1 MSTAVEWPRWEEP
14 AFYMQDTDTIAAQ
27 MAAERRAAPVHWYES
42 PALTTGVWI
51 LSKWEHC
58 RFVESRPD
66 LFSIER
72 GFQIGDATQPEV
84 VMAHL
89 PEWTRNELAKPG
101 LSHGQVRGLIA
112 KGKLSLGDPNF
123 VNMVLLDPPRHGQV
137 RDIFMKALRP
147 SLVRSLRSKIAS
159 ITDEFLDRIEP
170 GGEVDFVTTIGRIP
184 ATLMTELI
192 GVPRDIREEFIAMAR
207 NHLTAITVMPDRD
220 PEEVERLRQAE
231 AKFQGFCEDLLAQ
244 RRASGG
250 EGEDL
255 ISVIVRS
262 ELDGKPVPRNLAVV
276 YITHFVAAGETTRDM
291 LSFFARE
298 MALRPE
304 QRRLLV
310 ERPELIANAIEE
322 TLRCYPD
329 TWTHCRTAKQDLEI
343 DGHTIAKDDF
353 VMAAFASGNRDEDAY
368 ERPDEYDI
376 TRSFENDHLG
386 FGHGEHSCPGALLTR
401 VDAGVIIERLVARF
415 PDWEITGTPRRWAT
429 PFLQGMAT
437 LPLTF
442 TGRPAV
448 VT

>member
-1 MSTAVEWPRWEEP
+1 MTAAVESAVDWPRWEDP

-27 MAAERRAAPVHWYES
+27 MAAERSVAPVHWYES
-42 PALTTGVWI
+42 PALATGVWI
-51 LSKWEHC
+51 LSKWEHS

-66 LFSIER
+66 LFSIEF
-72 GFQIGDATQPEV
+72 GFQIGDATRPEA
-84 VMAHL
+84 VMPHL
-89 PEWTRNELAKPG
+89 PEWTREELSKPG
-101 LSHGQVRGLIA
+101 LSHAQVRGLIA
-112 KGKLSLGDPNF
+112 KGKLTLGDPDF
-123 VNMVLLDPPRHGQV
+123 INMILLDPPRHAQV

-147 SLVRSLRSKIAS
+147 SLVRSLKPKIAR

-170 GGEVDFVTTIGRIP
+170 GEEVDFVTTIGRIP
-184 ATLMTELI
+184 AALMTDLI
-192 GVPRDIREEFIAMAR
+192 GVPREMREEFIRMAK
-207 NHLTAITVMPDRD
+207 NHFAAITVMPDRD
-220 PEEVERLRQAE
+220 AEEVERLRQEE
-231 AKFQGFCEDLLAQ
+231 ANFQACCDELLAQ

-255 ISVIVRS
+255 LGVIAQS
-262 ELDGKPVPRNLAVV
+262 ELDGKPIPRGLAVV
-276 YITHFVAAGETTRDM
+276 YITHFIASGETTRDM

-298 MALRPE
+298 MAWRPE
-304 QRRLLV
+304 QRRLLL

-343 DGHTIAKDDF
+343 DGHKIAKDDYA
-353 VMAAFASGNRDEDAY
+353 MAAFVSANRDPDAY

-376 TRSFENDHLG
+376 TRSFANDHLA

-401 VDAGVIIERLVARF
+401 VDARVIIERLMARF
-415 PDWEITGTPRRWAT
+415 PEWEITGEAKYWAT

-442 TGRPAV
+442 SR
-448 VT
+448 